1 MQVIFEDIDDVGDGV
16 RDGKNE
22 SRYKKSTSRSS
33 KLGNNSGAP
42 SKVSKVS
49 ANSRIG
55 ID

>member
-16 RDGKNE
+16 RDGKKE

-33 KLGNNSGAP
+33 KLGNNSGTL
-42 SKVSKVS
+42 SKGSQVSQ
-49 ANSRIG
+49 NSRVE